1 MGFMKIITFIIL
13 LLIMSCADPVSHK
26 VDTINAVVTT
36 GKVRTDHLP
45 RIVIEANVLQ
55 SYPQIENRIVL
66 DFTDYLKTKK
76 LPPANST
83 YSVTL
88 VRQKAPNYFFTV
100 VSTMYDTK

>member
-1 MGFMKIITFIIL
+1 MRPLLFFISF
-13 LLIMSCADPVSHK
+13 LLISCNDPVSHK
-26 VDTINAVVTT
+26 VNTINAVVTT

-66 DFTDYLKTKK
+66 DFTEYLKTKK

>member
-1 MGFMKIITFIIL
+1 MRPLLFFISF
-13 LLIMSCADPVSHK
+13 LLISCNDPVSHK

-45 RIVIEANVLQ
+45 RVVIEANVLQ

-76 LPPANST
+76 LPPANAT
-83 YSVTL
+83 YSVIL